1 MPKSEFDSPLAVRGG
16 KVAVTGVVDP
26 DTDAAGKAAGVPVVV
41 HWVIEQHGVVAHG
54 KTDADGTT
62 FTDVEARAQAWRPGP
77 AHVSGVTVAVR
88 KAPAGVETFEWEQE
102 VQLKLD

>member
-1 MPKSEFDSPLAVRGG
+1 MPKSEFDNPLAVRGG

-26 DTDAAGKAAGVPVVV
+26 DTSATGKAAGIPVVV
-41 HWVIEQHGVVAHG
+41 HWVIEQNGVVAHG

-62 FTDVEARAQAWRPGP
+62 FTDTEARAQSWKAGP

-88 KAPAGVETFEWEQE
+88 KAPAGVVTFEWEQE
-102 VQLKLD
+102 VQLKLG